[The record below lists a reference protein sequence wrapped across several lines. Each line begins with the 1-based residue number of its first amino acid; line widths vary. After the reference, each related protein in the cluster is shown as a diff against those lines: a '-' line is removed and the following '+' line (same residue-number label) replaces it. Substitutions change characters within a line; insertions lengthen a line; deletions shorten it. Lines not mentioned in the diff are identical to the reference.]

1 MRKVYLHAQVD
12 EERCVGDKLCE
23 FVCPSGA
30 IEISNKKAH
39 VDPTHCVACSRCADV
54 CNTEAIRMVSLPEP
68 RVLGVNPAE
77 VDQARLHDL
86 CRRAHMDRDE
96 PLCLCTFTTAGEA
109 AAAILKGATSP
120 EEVTRMTGARSACA
134 LWCMAPILRLLN
146 ASGLDMKSSLK
157 HKWYNIEA
165 ALWNVPDEV
174 SKKYPQYRLKE
185 DQAALSDLNLMDNMI
200 FKFKNE

>member
-1 MRKVYLHAQVD
+1 MKKVYSHAQVD

-23 FVCPSGA
+23 FVCPGGA
-30 IEISNKKAH
+30 IEVSKKKAH
-39 VDPTHCVACSRCADV
+39 VENTRCVACSRCVDV
-54 CNTEAIRMVSLPEP
+54 CNEKAIQMVPHPEP
-68 RVLGVNPAE
+68 RALGVNPAE
-77 VDQARLHDL
+77 VDQDRLQDL
-86 CRRAHMDRDE
+86 CRRARMNPDD
-96 PLCLCTFTTAGEA
+96 PICLCTFTTAREV

-120 EEVTRMTGARSACA
+120 EEITRMTGARSACG

-146 ASGLDMKSSLK
+146 ASGVDVKSSLK
-157 HKWYNIEA
+157 HKWYNIEV

>member
-1 MRKVYLHAQVD
+1 MKKVYLQAEVD
-12 EERCVGDKLCE
+12 EEKCVGDKLCE

-30 IEISNKKAH
+30 IEVSKKKAH
-39 VDPTHCVACSRCADV
+39 VDSTHCVACSRCADV
-54 CNTEAIRMVSLPEP
+54 CNEKAIQLVPLPEL

-77 VDQARLHDL
+77 VDQARLQDL
-86 CRRAHMDRDE
+86 CRRANMDPDE
-96 PLCLCTFTTAGEA
+96 PICLCTFATAREV

-146 ASGLDMKSSLK
+146 ASGLDMKPPLR
-157 HKWYNIEA
+157 HKWYNVET

-174 SKKYPQYRLKE
+174 SEKYPQYRLKE
-185 DQAALSDLNLMDNMI
+185 DQAAFLDLNLMDSMI
-200 FKFKNE
+200 FKFK